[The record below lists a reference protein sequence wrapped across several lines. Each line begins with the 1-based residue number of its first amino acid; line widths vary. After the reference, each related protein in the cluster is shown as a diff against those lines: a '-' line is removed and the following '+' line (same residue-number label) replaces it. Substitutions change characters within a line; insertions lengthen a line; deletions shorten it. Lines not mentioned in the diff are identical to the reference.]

1 MNQLL
6 LYIFDPEFQ
15 FQLHQNEMIEN
26 VNKDFSYKMVIIIL
40 LTIAKTQRRDRGG
53 RKEFGKEKKGGKK
66 EGRKRGREEK
76 KESE

>member
-53 RKEFGKEKKGGKK
+53 RKEFGKEKKEERKK
-66 EGRKRGREEK
+66 EGREGEEK